1 MVNGSFDMWLPITQF
16 LESEVIFLEP
26 NPYTTITEPGYVHR
40 SITATAYNDANRSF
54 YANSGRGYARDGY
67 VKPDIA
73 APGVKCINNYGYD
86 GTSMAAAITAGGVAQ
101 IMQWAVVDGNNVLAD
116 SFTMRNYLIRG
127 AIREAGMS
135 YPNREWGYGRLN
147 IEGVFRFP
155 CLGLNVKKYNMTYI
169 TDKM

>member
-26 NPYTTITEPGYVHR
+26 TPYTTITEPGYVHR

-73 APGVKCINNYGYD
+73 APGVNVSTIMGSMT
-86 GTSMAAAITAGGVAQ
+86 GTSMAAAITAGGVA
-101 IMQWAVVDGNNVLAD
+101 GNNVLAD

-147 IEGVFRFP
+147 IEGVFRF
-155 CLGLNVKKYNMTYI
+155 LAGS
-169 TDKM
+169 

>member
-1 MVNGSFDMWLPITQF
+1 M
-16 LESEVIFLEP
+16 
-26 NPYTTITEPGYVHR
+26 
-40 SITATAYNDANRSF
+40 
-54 YANSGRGYARDGY
+54 
-67 VKPDIA
+67 KPDIA
-73 APGVKCINNYGYD
+73 APGVNVSTIMGFMT

-147 IEGVFRFP
+147 IEGVFRF
-155 CLGLNVKKYNMTYI
+155 LAGS
-169 TDKM
+169 